1 MGDFGEWYRS
11 IPLITRYWFTGATVI
26 PLMGRFG
33 LFSPYLMLLDFELFF
48 YKFQLWRPLTALF
61 YYPVTP
67 QTGFHWLLMCY
78 FLYNYSK
85 DTETSVYD
93 GRPADYL
100 FMLIFNWICC
110 VIICFVSEI
119 YFLLEPMVLSVLYV
133 WCQFNKDRTVSF
145 WFGMQFKAVY
155 LPWVLVAFNM
165 VLRGGGI
172 NELIGILVGHTYY
185 FLAFQYALDY
195 GGSVIIMTPQFLY
208 NYLPNRVGGFAGFGS
223 VPQSRTATN
232 RGGATGGGGH
242 NWGTGR
248 ELGGEQR

>member
-26 PLMGRFG
+26 PLLGRFG
-33 LFSPYLMLLDFELFF
+33 FFSPYLMLLDWELFF
-48 YKFQLWRPLTALF
+48 YKLQFWRPLTALF

-85 DTETSVYD
+85 ELETSFFD

-100 FMLIFNWICC
+100 FMLIFNWIACTLL
-110 VIICFVSEI
+110 CFVSEI

-133 WCQFNKDRTVSF
+133 WCQFNKDRIVSF
-145 WFGMQFKAVY
+145 WFGMQFKAIY

-165 VLRGGGI
+165 ILRGGGI
-172 NELIGILVGHTYY
+172 NELVGIIVGHAYY
-185 FLAFQYALDY
+185 FMAFQYALDY
-195 GGSVIIMTPQFLY
+195 GGSVLIKTPEFLY
-208 NYLPNRVGGFAGFGS
+208 NYLPNREGGFAGFGS
-223 VPQSRTATN
+223 VPQSRRPNNDA
-232 RGGATGGGGH
+232 GGGRMGGH
-242 NWGTGR
+242 QWGRGQQ
-248 ELGGEQR
+248 LGGD

>member
-1 MGDFGEWYRS
+1 
-11 IPLITRYWFTGATVI
+11 
-26 PLMGRFG
+26 
-33 LFSPYLMLLDFELFF
+33 
-48 YKFQLWRPLTALF
+48 
-61 YYPVTP
+61 
-67 QTGFHWLLMCY
+67 MCY

-195 GGSVIIMTPQFLY
+195 GGSVIIKTPQFLY

>member
-11 IPLITRYWFTGATVI
+11 IPIITRYWFTGATVI

-110 VIICFVSEI
+110 TIICFVSEI
-119 YFLLEPMVLSVLYV
+119 FFLLEPMVLSVLYV

-145 WFGMQFKAVY
+145 WFGMQFKAIY

-195 GGSVIIMTPQFLY
+195 GGSVIIKTPQFLY
-208 NYLPNRVGGFAGFGS
+208 NYLPNRVGGFSGFGS
-223 VPQSRTATN
+223 VPQSRSSAN
-232 RGGATGGGGH
+232 RGGAAGGGH
-242 NWGTGR
+242 NWGRGR
-248 ELGGEQR
+248 ELGGDQR

>member
-85 DTETSVYD
+85 DTETS
-93 GRPADYL
+93 
-100 FMLIFNWICC
+100 
-110 VIICFVSEI
+110 
-119 YFLLEPMVLSVLYV
+119 
-133 WCQFNKDRTVSF
+133 
-145 WFGMQFKAVY
+145 AVY

-195 GGSVIIMTPQFLY
+195 GGSVIIKTPQFLY

-223 VPQSRTATN
+223 VPQNRTATN

>member
-100 FMLIFNWICC
+100 FI
-110 VIICFVSEI
+110 
-119 YFLLEPMVLSVLYV
+119 
-133 WCQFNKDRTVSF
+133 
-145 WFGMQFKAVY
+145 
-155 LPWVLVAFNM
+155 
-165 VLRGGGI
+165 
-172 NELIGILVGHTYY
+172 
-185 FLAFQYALDY
+185 
-195 GGSVIIMTPQFLY
+195 Y

-248 ELGGEQR
+248 ELGG